1 MLPLCCPVRE
11 VEVVPRVKSLVK
23 TGRQFWRKKSEPL
36 QFQNTYQGFHPSGKP
51 AKSPSLWKSKLA
63 SSCCFLPL
71 KCFAGNNLRPKSLWI
86 MMDEG
91 WCHLAMGSKCR
102 SSGNAIPIFLA
113 YSKSSDK
120 DKNLGSNVWITL
132 FCMEIRSICVI
143 VCNWWFRDLSRNA
156 QSLYDVSTS
165 HLFRSAR
172 FSRRKP
178 LWRRS
183 APRRLARG
191 LLHPGRLPSSCL
203 QPHPSTNWGWEAH
216 QACLPARVFSAF
228 QFLLLLLLHPL
239 RRQFH

>member
-1 MLPLCCPVRE
+1 
-11 VEVVPRVKSLVK
+11 
-23 TGRQFWRKKSEPL
+23 
-36 QFQNTYQGFHPSGKP
+36 
-51 AKSPSLWKSKLA
+51 
-63 SSCCFLPL
+63 
-71 KCFAGNNLRPKSLWI
+71 
-86 MMDEG
+86 MMNEWG
-91 WCHLAMGSKCR
+91 CHLAMGSKCR

-120 DKNLGSNVWITL
+120 DKNLGSNFWITL

-165 HLFRSAR
+165 HLSRSAR

-191 LLHPGRLPSSCL
+191 LLHPGRLLSSCL

-216 QACLPARVFSAF
+216 QPCLPARVFSAF
-228 QFLLLLLLHPL
+228 QFLTLLHPL